1 MNIRHSLP
9 LAVAAALASLALA
22 GCQQDTDDTVDD
34 MAPPVAG
41 EPATGA
47 APADGTL
54 PGDAAMPGEAPGMDN
69 GMMGDDTMD
78 DGAMDDSAMDD
89 GMGAPTALDVTAIQ
103 LGTEAGPDNTI
114 ASPQDTFAADDDIVV
129 AIETD
134 GAASE
139 AELSAKLV
147 FEDGQTA
154 GEESETI
161 TTTGAETT
169 AITFSNDEPW
179 PTGQYMVEV
188 WINGSQA
195 KTTDLTVE

>member
-41 EPATGA
+41 EPATGT
-47 APADGTL
+47 APADTTM
-54 PGDAAMPGEAPGMDN
+54 PDDAAMPGEAPGMDD
-69 GMMGDDTMD
+69 GMMGDDTMGG
-78 DGAMDDSAMDD
+78 GAMDG
-89 GMGAPTALDVTAIQ
+89 GMGAPTALDVTAVQ

-129 AIETD
+129 SIDTD

-139 AELSAKLV
+139 AELSAKLI

-169 AITFSNDEPW
+169 AIIFSNDEPW

-188 WINGSQA
+188 WVNGSQA
-195 KTTDLTVE
+195 ETTDLTVE